1 MKSLVISLL
10 LFGLIIALVLTNG
23 IITDRTLKDFDQL
36 ANTATEQ
43 DTTAIREHLDKVEL
57 RLMLGV
63 CDSELDK
70 IDSTVAELESSVGSY
85 NFEIIKSRLI
95 REIAQLRR
103 RLGFNIESII

>member
-1 MKSLVISLL
+1 MKSFVISLL
-10 LFGLIIALVLTNG
+10 LVAFIIALVITNG
-23 IITDRTLKDFDQL
+23 IITNRTLKDFEQL
-36 ANTATEQ
+36 ADNASKN
-43 DTTAIREHLDKVEL
+43 DPAAIREWLDKVEL

-70 IDSTVAELESSVGSY
+70 IDSTIAELESSVGSY

-95 REIAQLRR
+95 REITQLRR